1 MKYMNMYRWI
11 KDILLPPFKGGMGWV
26 FFLFLISVGACDDYD
41 TWTTSPSALLTLS
54 EDTIAFDTLITDE
67 GSTTKTL
74 IASNK
79 GDKGLRIRRVALG
92 QGKESLFH
100 VNVDGQYLYNGV
112 GEDFEVRRKDSIY
125 VRIEVRLPISDSDSI
140 HAYQDEL
147 QFTLESG
154 ATQKVLLTASGMDVV
169 ILRGE
174 VITTDRTLDATRPY
188 QVFDSLVVAQ
198 GATLTLPEG
207 CTLMF
212 HDGTSLLVHGSLK
225 AMGTL
230 ERPVILRG
238 DRVDKMFPYLPYDRT
253 PNRWGGVHFFGD
265 SHDNE
270 LTQCDIHSGDYGI
283 VCDSTATLDADRPML
298 VMRDCEVHNI
308 GGPGLQFTHCV
319 TQVIGTQV
327 SNTLGATVSL
337 LGGDHLFV
345 HSTLAQF
352 YPLSADR
359 GPALEVGDS
368 LLIGLDSS
376 KDYEHIP
383 LQRAHFLNCVITG
396 YADDVFFGRFF
407 STTVSDAP
415 FLFHNSL
422 MRTPYDDDYRF
433 QQVTFDNPDSLEVSG
448 EKHFRL
454 LDTYNF
460 LYDFTPDSLSA
471 IRGIA
476 DPEYAREFP
485 FDRKGRSRLADGKP
499 DAGAYEGVYKE

>member
-11 KDILLPPFKGGMGWV
+11 KDIHLPPFKGGMGWV
-26 FFLFLISVGACDDYD
+26 FFLFLISVCACDDYD

-238 DRVDKMFPYLPYDRT
+238 DRVDKMFPYLPYDNT
-253 PNRWGGVHFFGD
+253 PNRWGGLHFFGE
-265 SHDNE
+265 SRDNY
-270 LTQCDIHSGDYGI
+270 LRQCDIHSGDYGI
-283 VCDSTATLDADRPML
+283 ICDSTDVSEGAQPVLTME
-298 VMRDCEVHNI
+298 DCIVHNI
-308 GGPGLQFTHCV
+308 GGPGMQLWNTM
-319 TQVIGTQV
+319 TQVVGTQI
-327 SNTLGATVSL
+327 SNTLGNTVDI

-345 HSTLAQF
+345 HCTIAQY

-359 GPALEVGDS
+359 GAALQVNDA
-368 LLIGLDSS
+368 ITIDAS
-376 KDYEHIP
+376 KEIYEYHH

-396 YADDVFFGRFF
+396 YADDVFFGLFTPNTREE
-407 STTVSDAP
+407 AN
-415 FLFHNSL
+415 FLFRNCL

-460 LYDFTPDSLSA
+460 IYDFAPDSLSV
-471 IRGIA
+471 IRGMA
-476 DPEYAREFP
+476 DAEVARLYP
-485 FDRKGRSRLADGKP
+485 VDRRGVNRLADGKP